1 MSFLTIILLSIV
13 EGITEFL
20 PISSTAHMSI
30 LSKIMNIPQTESLSA
45 FIISIQVGALI
56 AGAIFIMRSMKITK
70 HIFICAIIAF
80 IPTGLIGFLFY
91 PFIKNVFLGN
101 ILIMALAILIG
112 GIVILL
118 VDKNAPSQSN
128 SSGPRVGSPDTEE
141 LLQGSAIKELSYKN
155 AFILG
160 LVQTLAFIPG
170 VSRSASLI
178 IGGKLLKYDRP
189 SIVIFTFLLG
199 LPTLGAAT
207 IYYLYKT
214 RDILTASLGY
224 EILLGAI
231 ISGIVA
237 YIVARWFLKYITNH
251 SFKIFGWYR
260 IALGFVILLIL
271 FIK

>member
-1 MSFLTIILLSIV
+1 MSLFSVLVLSIV
-13 EGITEFL
+13 EGVTEFL

-30 LSKIMNIPQTESLSA
+30 IARIMNIPQTESLSA

-56 AGAIFIMRSMKITK
+56 AGAIFILRSLKITK

-91 PFIKNVFLGN
+91 SFIKNVFLGN
-101 ILIMALAILIG
+101 MLIMALAILVG
-112 GIVILL
+112 GILILL

-128 SSGPRVGSPDTEE
+128 SLGPRE
-141 LLQGSAIKELSYKN
+141 LTYKN

-160 LVQTLAFIPG
+160 FIQTLAFIPG
-170 VSRSASLI
+170 VSRSGALI
-178 IGGKLLKYDRP
+178 IGGKFLKYDRP
-189 SIVIFTFLLG
+189 SIVVFTFLLG

-214 RDILTASLGY
+214 RDILTKSLGY
-224 EILLGAI
+224 EIILGAI

-237 YIVARWFLKYITNH
+237 YIFAKWFLRYVTNH

-260 IALGFVILLIL
+260 IVLGFGLLIFL

>member
-1 MSFLTIILLSIV
+1 MSFLNILILSIV

-30 LSKIMNIPQTESLSA
+30 ISRIMNIPQTESLSA

-56 AGAIFIMRSMKITK
+56 AGAIFIIRSIKITK
-70 HIFICAIIAF
+70 HIFICAIIALV
-80 IPTGLIGFLFY
+80 PTGVIGFLFY
-91 PFIKNVFLGN
+91 SFIKNFFLGN
-101 ILIMALAILIG
+101 MLIMALAILIG
-112 GIVILL
+112 GVIILL
-118 VDKNAPSQSN
+118 IDKKEEF
-128 SSGPRVGSPDTEE
+128 SSTEN
-141 LLQGSAIKELSYKN
+141 ELSYKN

-170 VSRSASLI
+170 VSRSGALI
-178 IGGKLLKYDRP
+178 IGGKLLKYNRP

-214 RDILTASLGY
+214 QDILTASLGY
-224 EILLGAI
+224 EIILGAI

-237 YIVARWFLKYITNH
+237 YIFAKWFLKYVTNH

-260 IALGFVILLIL
+260 IVLGIGLLIFI

>member
-1 MSFLTIILLSIV
+1 MSLFAVLLLSIV
-13 EGITEFL
+13 EGVTEFL

-30 LSKIMNIPQTESLSA
+30 IARIMNIPQTESLSA

-56 AGAIFIMRSMKITK
+56 AGAIFILRSLKITK
-70 HIFICAIIAF
+70 HIFICAVIAF

-91 PFIKNVFLGN
+91 SFIKNVFLGN
-101 ILIMALAILIG
+101 MLIMALAILVG

-118 VDKNAPSQSN
+118 VDKNTPSQSN

-141 LLQGSAIKELSYKN
+141 LLQDSAIKELTYKN

-170 VSRSASLI
+170 VSRSGALI

-189 SIVIFTFLLG
+189 SIVVFTFLLG

-214 RDILTASLGY
+214 HDILTKSLGY
-224 EILLGAI
+224 EIILGAI

-237 YIVARWFLKYITNH
+237 YIFAKWFLHYVTNH